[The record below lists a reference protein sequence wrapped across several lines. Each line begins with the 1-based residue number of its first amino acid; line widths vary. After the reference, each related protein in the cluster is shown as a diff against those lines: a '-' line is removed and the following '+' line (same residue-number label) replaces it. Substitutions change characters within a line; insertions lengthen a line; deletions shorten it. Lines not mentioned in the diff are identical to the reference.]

1 MKKYVG
7 SKLVQA
13 EPLSMNGEEGYK
25 VIYSDGYESWSPKK
39 VFENY
44 YMEVGENN
52 TITETNVS
60 DFVTDYEVKQWGN
73 KTTIVKATLKNGFI
87 IVESSSCVDPD
98 NFNMDIGYNI
108 CRERIQN
115 KIWEMLGFL
124 LQTANNGLK
133 DK

>member
-13 EPLSMNGEEGYK
+13 EPLSINGEEGYK
-25 VIYSDGYESWSPKK
+25 VVYNDGYESWSPKK

-52 TITETNVS
+52 TVTETNVS
-60 DFVTDYEVKQWGN
+60 DFVTDYEVKQWGD

-98 NFNMDIGYNI
+98 NFNMDLGYNI

-124 LQTANNGLK
+124 LQTANKGLK